1 VSAPCSGARPPHAR
15 LKAALA
21 IALAAAGFAV
31 PAAGQEVPH
40 EPGPR
45 RIVRAGVGA
54 GIGSAGLAVAVEVA
68 VHSGERLYKGRLT
81 AHDNLGGGWA
91 PGMPAETITEL
102 GVLYGTGHRFRQN
115 YGLVAAGVAL
125 VTVDRTAGSSATVG
139 IPVEAQ
145 LISARLPR
153 IGVGVIGNLNP
164 VRPFAAL
171 VVSLQL
177 GGVPYLPPK

>member
-1 VSAPCSGARPPHAR
+1 MP
-15 LKAALA
+15 LKPALV
-21 IALAAAGFAV
+21 IALTGVCLAV
-31 PAAGQEVPH
+31 PAAGQEVPY

-45 RIVRAGVGA
+45 RIVRGGIGA
-54 GIGSAGLAVAVEVA
+54 GIGSAGLGVGVEVA
-68 VHSGERLYKGRLT
+68 VHSGERLLKGRLT

-91 PGMPAETITEL
+91 PGQPAETISEL
-102 GVLYGTGHRFRQN
+102 GVLYGRGHRYRNN

-125 VTVDRTAGSSATVG
+125 VTVDRTAGSSTTVG

-153 IGVGVIGNLNP
+153 VGVGVIGNVNP

-171 VVSLQL
+171 MVSLQL
-177 GGVPYLPPK
+177 GGVPYRPVR

>member
-1 VSAPCSGARPPHAR
+1 MR
-15 LKAALA
+15 LNAALA
-21 IALAAAGFAV
+21 IALAAGCLAT
-31 PAAGQEVPH
+31 PAAGQEVPY

-45 RIVRAGVGA
+45 RIVRGGVGA
-54 GIGSAGLAVAVEVA
+54 GIGSAGLSLGVEVA

-81 AHDNLGGGWA
+81 AHDNFGGGWR
-91 PGMPAETITEL
+91 PEQPAETISEL
-102 GVLYGTGHRFRQN
+102 GVLCGTGHRFRNN

-139 IPVEAQ
+139 LPVEAQ

-153 IGVGVIGNLNP
+153 IGVSAIGNLNP

-177 GGVPYLPPK
+177 GGVPYLPVR